1 MGGRIKPYL
10 VRNMIRT
17 NLHGKTGICSV
28 IQKMYLGTNNV
39 NVQYK
44 LRIAMRQAKELDK
57 ALRECKA
64 AHEARTKPPT
74 EPVE

>member
-1 MGGRIKPYL
+1 MGERIKPYL
-10 VRNMIRT
+10 VRNMIKT

-28 IQKMYLGTNNV
+28 IQKMYLSTNNI

-64 AHEARTKPPT
+64 AHEAKIKLQT
-74 EPVE
+74 EPVK

>member
-1 MGGRIKPYL
+1 MGERIKPYL
-10 VRNMIRT
+10 VRNMIRKD
-17 NLHGKTGICSV
+17 LHGKTGICSV
-28 IQKMYLGTNNV
+28 IQKMYLSTNNV

-64 AHEARTKPPT
+64 THEARIKSQKEPT
-74 EPVE
+74 G